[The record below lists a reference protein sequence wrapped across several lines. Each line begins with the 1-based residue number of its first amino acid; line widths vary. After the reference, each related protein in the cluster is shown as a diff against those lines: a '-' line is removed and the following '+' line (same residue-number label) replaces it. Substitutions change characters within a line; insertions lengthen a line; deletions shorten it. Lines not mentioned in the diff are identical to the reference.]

1 MPDDYFPNH
10 FLSWLSYGP
19 AADNQHPLWLPDT
32 GKAVLKIKTD
42 ILDST
47 TSSISMGKSSNYSR
61 KVQRLEAMQKSDS
74 KVLDLTLNDD
84 ISNRLLRDSVRNSS
98 EIVSLL
104 RTTTDNERITIDA
117 LVLNASRMYELDST
131 EENKADYIRSLKKQ
145 RELLV
150 LRSAT
155 PLPLHAQE
163 SAPATAPVPVAE
175 PESCA
180 VQDSAEVYDS
190 EYKFE
195 ELHDNLYN
203 DGMHNLYSSFSNEAF
218 EVEM

>member
-1 MPDDYFPNH
+1 MPDDYLPNH
-10 FLSWLSYGP
+10 FLSWLSFGP

-32 GKAVLKIKTD
+32 GKAVLKIKRD
-42 ILDST
+42 ILDTT
-47 TSSISMGKSSNYSR
+47 TSSISMGKSSR

-104 RTTTDNERITIDA
+104 RSTTDNERITIDA

-131 EENKADYIRSLKKQ
+131 EENKAEYIRSLKKQ

-155 PLPLHAQE
+155 PLPLHAPE

-180 VQDSAEVYDS
+180 VQDSDEVYDS
-190 EYKFE
+190 EYQFE
-195 ELHDNLYN
+195 ELDYNLYN

-218 EVEM
+218 EV

>member
-10 FLSWLSYGP
+10 FLSWLTYGP

-32 GKAVLKIKTD
+32 GKAVLKIKRD
-42 ILDST
+42 ILDTT
-47 TSSISMGKSSNYSR
+47 TSSISMGKSSR

-74 KVLDLTLNDD
+74 NVLDLTLNDD

-131 EENKADYIRSLKKQ
+131 EENKAEYIRSLKKQ

-155 PLPLHAQE
+155 PLPLHAPE
-163 SAPATAPVPVAE
+163 SALATAPVPVAE
-175 PESCA
+175 PEPRA

-190 EYKFE
+190 EYQFE
-195 ELHDNLYN
+195 ELDDNLYN
-203 DGMHNLYSSFSNEAF
+203 DGMHNLYSTFSNEAF
-218 EVEM
+218 EV

>member
-1 MPDDYFPNH
+1 MPDDYLPNH
-10 FLSWLSYGP
+10 FLSWLTYGP

-47 TSSISMGKSSNYSR
+47 SSISMGKSSNYSR
-61 KVQRLEAMQKSDS
+61 KVQRLEAMQKSES
-74 KVLDLTLNDD
+74 GVLDLTTNDD

-104 RTTTDNERITIDA
+104 RTSTDNERITIDA

-131 EENKADYIRSLKKQ
+131 EENKAEYIRSLKKQ

-155 PLPLHAQE
+155 PLSAPGA
-163 SAPATAPVPVAE
+163 APATAPAPAPVSTLE
-175 PESCA
+175 PESRVA
-180 VQDSAEVYDS
+180 QDTADVIDGDYQFDEID
-190 EYKFE
+190 
-195 ELHDNLYN
+195 DNMYN
-203 DGMHNLYSSFSNEAF
+203 DGMHNLYSSFSNERF
-218 EVEM
+218 EV

>member
-1 MPDDYFPNH
+1 MPDDYLPNH
-10 FLSWLSYGP
+10 FLSWLSFGP

-32 GKAVLKIKTD
+32 GKAVLKIKRD
-42 ILDST
+42 ILDTT
-47 TSSISMGKSSNYSR
+47 TSSISMGKSSR

-104 RTTTDNERITIDA
+104 RSTTDNERITIDA

-131 EENKADYIRSLKKQ
+131 EENKAEYIRSLKKQ

-155 PLPLHAQE
+155 PLPLHAPE

-180 VQDSAEVYDS
+180 VQDSDEVYDS
-190 EYKFE
+190 EYQFE
-195 ELHDNLYN
+195 ELDYNLYN
-203 DGMHNLYSSFSNEAF
+203 DGMHNLYSSFSNE
-218 EVEM
+218 V